1 MTNTY
6 INLNDYGKEIDA
18 LKNLIQLLFKINENH
33 KTRIKNL
40 EITETLL
47 LDSMSQ
53 AKGVND
59 FFVMLRKKRNDK

>member
-6 INLNDYGKEIDA
+6 INLNDYGKEIDD

>member
-6 INLNDYGKEIDA
+6 ININDYGKEIDA

-47 LDSMSQ
+47 LDAMSQ
-53 AKGVND
+53 SKD
-59 FFVMLRKKRNDK
+59 CCLRKKREQNDK

>member
-6 INLNDYGKEIDA
+6 INLNAYGKEIDA